1 MAIIYICIYPNINAI
16 ITVLFLYI
24 QCTNANK
31 KTLLF
36 CPVLFVYLVV
46 WQYEIQGIKKV
57 FATDR
62 RFTLINDLEA
72 EG

>member
-1 MAIIYICIYPNINAI
+1 MQLSRI
-16 ITVLFLYI
+16 LFLYI

>member
-1 MAIIYICIYPNINAI
+1 MQLSRIL
-16 ITVLFLYI
+16 VLYI

-31 KTLLF
+31 KT
-36 CPVLFVYLVV
+36 VLFVYLVV